1 MNKIILDPSRNYKRQ
16 TWITAGYM
24 AVFILTYLVMVLFA
38 VVLAAL
44 CIVGAI
50 SLIASHPHYL
60 SVLFGI
66 GIGAL
71 GLIVLSFLLKFLFKA
86 HRVDRSGLYEIKKAD
101 EPQLFA
107 LLESLVRET
116 GTRMPRRVYLSSD
129 VNASVFYDS
138 GFWNLFLPVRKNL
151 NIGIGL
157 VNALTKEEFRCVL
170 AHEFGHFSQKTMWL
184 YLYAYRFEHITYNLL
199 YDNESYE
206 QNVRAFAN
214 TSHVFNLFTT
224 MALGIVKFMQET
236 LKVEFLAMKK
246 AAMGLSREMEFDA
259 DAIAVQVAGVEASK
273 SALLRLDFANF
284 AYQSVSGFYR
294 QLASKKQK
302 GKNLFSDYLF
312 AMRLMESELGLKRSG
327 VPQPKGTQSQ
337 QRLYVKD
344 LWSSYPTTEERI
356 EQMEKRGDKVSLTEN
371 TPAST
376 FFVNL
381 QRYEEKIT
389 DKLFRNTAFA
399 PLTAE
404 ESETAYRDYFYSL
417 RHPGIFNSY
426 YYYWN
431 PEPFDL
437 SAPFEQTGDCTLEGL
452 FSDRHVQIA
461 SQASIIQQEI
471 GRLEGI
477 MNGEEEIKTF
487 YFDGAEC
494 SAKDC
499 IRLIAELNREFK
511 SLHKFL
517 VHHNLQ
523 IFHFFKELEESA
535 KCPPRLSDLYTKLF
549 DFDQK
554 NLRFSNICEKFYIA
568 GTDSP
573 MEEAVANFEAIASEE
588 GQFKADIREIMD
600 LMSDIVPQWPE
611 LTNVMNKYLSTN
623 YTYLNKDG
631 YIVGNVRLLGRVLNL
646 YPSLLLE
653 WRAYLKRKLIQYQA
667 DLVEDQSPNMETH
680 PDAKFMFSMAGAHN
694 INSRRFA
701 PN

>member
-38 VVLAAL
+38 VALAAL
-44 CIVGAI
+44 CIAGAI

-86 HRVDRSGLYEIKKAD
+86 HRVDRSGLYEIKKED

-107 LLESLVRET
+107 LLESLVREI
-116 GTRMPRRVYLSSD
+116 GTRMPRRVYLSSE

-151 NIGIGL
+151 NIGVGL
-157 VNALTKEEFRCVL
+157 VNALTKEEFRYVL
-170 AHEFGHFSQKTMWL
+170 AHEFGHFSQKTLRL
-184 YLYAYRFEHITYNLL
+184 YLYVYRFERITYNLL

-206 QNVRAFAN
+206 ENVRAFAK

-224 MALGIVKFMQET
+224 IALGIVKFMQEI

-284 AYQSVSGFYR
+284 AYQSVSGFYQ
-294 QLASKKQK
+294 QLAAKKQK

-312 AMRLMESELGLKRSG
+312 AMRLMESELGLKHIG

-337 QRLYVKD
+337 HRLYVED
-344 LWSSYPTTEERI
+344 LWSSHPTAEERI
-356 EQMEKRGDKVSLTEN
+356 EQMEKRGNKASSTEN

-376 FFVNL
+376 VFVNL
-381 QRYEEKIT
+381 HCYEEKIT
-389 DKLFRNTAFA
+389 DKLFRNYASV
-399 PLTAE
+399 PITAE
-404 ESETAYRDYFYSL
+404 ESQAAYRDHFNSL
-417 RHPGIFNSY
+417 RHPEIYNSY
-426 YYYWN
+426 YYYRN

-437 SAPFEQTGDCTLEGL
+437 NAPFEQTGDCTLEGL
-452 FSDRHVQIA
+452 FSDRQVQIA
-461 SQASIIQQEI
+461 SQASIVQQEI
-471 GRLEGI
+471 GRLEAI
-477 MNGEEEIKTF
+477 RNGADGVKTF
-487 YFDGAEC
+487 YFEGAEC
-494 SAKDC
+494 TPKDC
-499 IRLIAELNREFK
+499 NRLIAELGRE
-511 SLHKFL
+511 LEVL
-517 VHHNLQ
+517 EGLLGYNDRQ
-523 IFHFFKELEESA
+523 IYHFFKKLEEA
-535 KCPPRLSDLYTKLF
+535 ANRPPRLADFYTKLF

-554 NLRFSNICEKFYIA
+554 NLRFAHICEKFYIA
-568 GTDSP
+568 ATDAP
-573 MEEAVANFEAIASEE
+573 LEEAKANFEAVTSAE
-588 GQFKADIREIMD
+588 GQFKADIREILD
-600 LMSDIVPQWPE
+600 LMADIAPQWPE
-611 LTNVMNKYLSTN
+611 LKRVMDKYLSAD
-623 YTYLNKDG
+623 YTYLNKNG
-631 YIVGNVRLLGRVLNL
+631 YIVGNVRLLANALNL

-653 WRAYLKRKLIQYQA
+653 WRTYLKRKLIQYQA
-667 DLVEDQSPNMETH
+667 ELVKDLSPNMGTH
-680 PDAKFMFSMAGAHN
+680 PDAEFMFSIAGTRNAN
-694 INSRRFA
+694 AQRFA